1 MDHHKERL
9 KNAQRLN
16 LLYQE
21 RIACLTEIMDQLK
34 DMDQYDLSLIF
45 SIVWQELNEMI
56 VFLTGGA
63 IFGIKEDVLSFLATQ
78 NIQIPVN
85 YWEKLAEQSKK
96 LVINSLKSEDAKNV
110 LFWNYEK
117 DSPNLINDQSDQH
130 AVSISFL
137 CRQADDEDLYML
149 LFRNVSNQP
158 FLSDEIQ
165 FIKIVSRIIGWHL
178 NYEFTYQLLLYH
190 CKKIFYPKIINTK

>member
-1 MDHHKERL
+1 MDNHKERL

-56 VFLTGGA
+56 VPLTGGA
-63 IFGIKEDVLSFLATQ
+63 IFGIREDVLTFLATQ
-78 NIQIPVN
+78 NIQMPVN
-85 YWEKLAEQSKK
+85 YWETLAEHSKK
-96 LVINSLKSEDAKNV
+96 QVINSLKSDDAKDV

-117 DSPNLINDQSDQH
+117 DSPNLITNQADQH
-130 AVSISFL
+130 AFSISFL
-137 CRQADDEDLYML
+137 CRQPDDEDLYML
-149 LFRNVSNQP
+149 LFRDVSNRP
-158 FLSDEIQ
+158 FLSGEIQ
-165 FIKIVSRIIGWHL
+165 FIKIISRIIGWHL

-190 CKKIFYPKIINTK
+190 CKKNFYPKIN